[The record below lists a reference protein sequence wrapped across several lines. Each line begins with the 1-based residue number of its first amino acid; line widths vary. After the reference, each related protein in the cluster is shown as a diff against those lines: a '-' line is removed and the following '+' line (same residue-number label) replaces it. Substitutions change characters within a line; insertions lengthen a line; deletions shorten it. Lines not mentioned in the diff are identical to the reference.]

1 MLARREDERGGSMA
15 ADAVPAIHEHHDTLL
30 TQHLRSF
37 LGDIEPAAM
46 ALLRERLTWVEI
58 AGGQTLME
66 QGAPGDSMY
75 LSISGRLRAYVR
87 DEEGV
92 PRMVR
97 EMGRGQVIGE
107 MSLYTDE
114 PRSASVVAIRDSV
127 LVRLAKA
134 HFAEL
139 LASSSQ
145 VSMALTRQIIRR
157 LQTQHDRN
165 PVPLP
170 VTIALLPVSDGIGLS
185 GFADKLAAQLASNGR
200 VIVIDSQALDAAL
213 GEPGAANGQA
223 GDAALNRRISMHLD
237 NIESGHEFVLL
248 VGDDAPTEWTRRCCR
263 HADEM
268 LLLADATKAPV
279 LHPIETDWLT
289 HRPQHAEAAEIL
301 VLLHPA
307 DTRCPR
313 GTREWLARRPVTE
326 HVHIRPDLQ
335 RDIARL
341 ARIESRSAIGLV
353 FAGGG
358 ARGFAHLGVYQAL
371 LERGIEIDFVGGTS
385 IGAVMAALVASDQPL
400 AQVMDIT
407 RRAFRLNPTG
417 DFNWLPLLSLIS
429 GRRLRHTVNR
439 ALAELLGFSADIEDL
454 WKNFYCIATN
464 YSQAREQPLRSGS
477 LPKALQ
483 ASTAIPGA
491 LPPAI
496 LDGDLLCDGGT
507 FNNFPVDVMR
517 RMRGVGTVI
526 GVDLNTRKPRQID
539 ADEIPG
545 SWALLRD
552 RLRPYARRRH
562 RFPSLV
568 AYLMNVQILYSASRR
583 PHARKLTD
591 VYLNP
596 PLERVGLMQWDKFE
610 EIVQQGY
617 AHAVAMLDGIEF
629 GPPARMRVR

>member
-1 MLARREDERGGSMA
+1 MA
-15 ADAVPAIHEHHDTLL
+15 ADAAPAIHEHHDTLL

-170 VTIALLPVSDGIGLS
+170 VTIALLPVSDGIGLQ
-185 GFADKLAAQLASNGR
+185 GFADKLAAQLASKGR

-248 VGDDAPTEWTRRCCR
+248 VGDDAPSEWTRRCCR

-268 LLLADATKAPV
+268 LLLADATKAPCC
-279 LHPIETDWLT
+279 TRS
-289 HRPQHAEAAEIL
+289 RPTGSRTGHSM
-301 VLLHPA
+301 P
-307 DTRCPR
+307 
-313 GTREWLARRPVTE
+313 RRPRSWCCC
-326 HVHIRPDLQ
+326 IRLTPA
-335 RDIARL
+335 ARA
-341 ARIESRSAIGLV
+341 ARA
-353 FAGGG
+353 
-358 ARGFAHLGVYQAL
+358 
-371 LERGIEIDFVGGTS
+371 
-385 IGAVMAALVASDQPL
+385 
-400 AQVMDIT
+400 
-407 RRAFRLNPTG
+407 
-417 DFNWLPLLSLIS
+417 
-429 GRRLRHTVNR
+429 
-439 ALAELLGFSADIEDL
+439 
-454 WKNFYCIATN
+454 
-464 YSQAREQPLRSGS
+464 SGS
-477 LPKALQ
+477 
-483 ASTAIPGA
+483 
-491 LPPAI
+491 PA
-496 LDGDLLCDGGT
+496 G
-507 FNNFPVDVMR
+507 R
-517 RMRGVGTVI
+517 
-526 GVDLNTRKPRQID
+526 
-539 ADEIPG
+539 
-545 SWALLRD
+545 
-552 RLRPYARRRH
+552 
-562 RFPSLV
+562 
-568 AYLMNVQILYSASRR
+568 
-583 PHARKLTD
+583 
-591 VYLNP
+591 
-596 PLERVGLMQWDKFE
+596 
-610 EIVQQGY
+610 
-617 AHAVAMLDGIEF
+617 
-629 GPPARMRVR
+629 